1 MTEQHLSGVLSCMCP
16 SLHYGSNVCIFVV
29 VYKREINFQ
38 RIKHAIWCKMI
49 QELKWIT
56 VKIVYP
62 LLLIVGTIG
71 KYWEVMNMILGAHYV
86 FLLDR
91 TKHVPSH
98 PTPFTLPQ
106 CIFIKTYRSRHI
118 KLYELV
124 CFDTLYCTLPN
135 QNKIPPSSTPFEFD
149 CCTSI
154 FILKSIFRYSKMK
167 YDFF

>member
-1 MTEQHLSGVLSCMCP
+1 
-16 SLHYGSNVCIFVV
+16 
-29 VYKREINFQ
+29 
-38 RIKHAIWCKMI
+38 
-49 QELKWIT
+49 
-56 VKIVYP
+56 
-62 LLLIVGTIG
+62 
-71 KYWEVMNMILGAHYV
+71 MNMILGAHYV

-167 YDFF
+167 YVFFLISSFQQFLNWKFKTTCTLIISEVYCCCFPYDISCSLFDPRA